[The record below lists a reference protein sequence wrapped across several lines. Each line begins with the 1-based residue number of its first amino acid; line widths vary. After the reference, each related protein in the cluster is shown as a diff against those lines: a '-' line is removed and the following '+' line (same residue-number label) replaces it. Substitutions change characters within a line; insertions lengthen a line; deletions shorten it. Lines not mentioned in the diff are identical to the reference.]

1 MNLKYRIVIVIGL
14 ILASAGALFP
24 RSVKERVKRPDGG
37 FVYDTVRRVPLKRGL
52 DLQGGMY
59 LALEVDESKASVPDK
74 SEALDRALKVVRTR
88 IDQFG
93 VSEPI
98 VQKSGDN
105 RITVELPGIDDP
117 ERAQEVVQKS
127 AFLQFQITDETR
139 ALERAL
145 PKLDAAV
152 KGMAPAAAGRTGSPA
167 DTGTRRRTG
176 VTDLFSAD
184 TTPRADSARGD
195 SARGDSARTDSAGA
209 DSIAADTAAAT
220 TAGDFSKLIQQGQ
233 MPGEYFVAADD
244 VPTLESYLS
253 MPAVQAALP
262 PGKVVRFGTDSMPIA
277 NVIYRPIYVLD
288 ARPII
293 TGQYLTDAKPNSTPQ
308 EGTIVEFQFNNE
320 GGRRFRSETSKHIQD
335 YMAIVLDDRV
345 MGRPPVIQS
354 AIGSRGQ
361 ITMGGRDLQA
371 ASDLALVLRA
381 GSLPTPLKIVEIRNI
396 GPSLGQDSIDQG
408 TRAATVAVVLLI
420 AMIIGYY
427 RFSGTLAVS
436 GLLLYVLF
444 TLGILAGFGAT
455 LTLPGLAGFV
465 LSLGVAVDAN
475 VLIFERIREE
485 LDRGKTVRTAIDE
498 GFNHAMSAIVDSN
511 VTAALTA
518 AVLYQFGTGP
528 VRGFAVT
535 LLAGIIASMIS
546 SIFVVRTFYMVWLN
560 RQGTTPQTLSI

>member
-14 ILASAGALFP
+14 ILASAAALFP
-24 RSVKERVKRPDGG
+24 RNVTERVKGPNG
-37 FVYDTVRRVPLKRGL
+37 FVFDTVRRVPLKRGL
-52 DLQGGMY
+52 DLKGGMH
-59 LALEVDESKASVPDK
+59 LALEVDESKAVVADK

-93 VSEPI
+93 VSEPL
-98 VQKSGDN
+98 VQKEGEE
-105 RITVELPGIDDP
+105 RIIVELPGIDDP
-117 ERAQEVVQKS
+117 QRAQEVVQKS
-127 AFLQFQITDETR
+127 AFLQFQITDETQ
-139 ALERAL
+139 ALEKAL

-152 KGMAPAAAGRTGSPA
+152 KTIARSGAVAPRQDTTTRRASGVSDLLTA
-167 DTGTRRRTG
+167 DTSR
-176 VTDLFSAD
+176 VAA
-184 TTPRADSARGD
+184 RADSARPD
-195 SARGDSARTDSAGA
+195 SAKADSAKT
-209 DSIAADTAAAT
+209 DTAVT
-220 TAGDFSKLIQQGQ
+220 PSAGDFSKLIQQGQ
-233 MPGEYFVAADD
+233 FPGEYFVANDD
-244 VPTLESYLS
+244 VQTLQSYLS
-253 MPAVQAALP
+253 MPAVQAAIP
-262 PGKVVRFGTDSMPIA
+262 PGKVIRFGIDSMQIGNA
-277 NVIYRPIYVLD
+277 LYRPIYVLD

-293 TGQYLTDAKPNSTPQ
+293 TGQFLTDAKPNTSPT

-320 GGRRFRSETSKHIQD
+320 GGRRFRNETSKHIQD

-354 AIGSRGQ
+354 AIGTRGQ

-396 GPSLGQDSIDQG
+396 GPTLGQDSIDQG
-408 TRAATVAVVLLI
+408 TRAGTIAVVLLVVLII
-420 AMIIGYY
+420 AYY
-427 RFSGTLAVS
+427 RFSGALAVA

-444 TLGILAGFGAT
+444 TLGILAGFGAV

-498 GFNHAMSAIVDSN
+498 GFSHAMTAIVDSN

-528 VRGFAVT
+528 VQGFAVT
-535 LLAGIIASMIS
+535 LLAGIIASMVS
-546 SIFVVRTFYMVWLN
+546 SIFVVRTFYMVWLS
-560 RQGTTPQTLSI
+560 RQATSPQTLSI